1 MNTLGPVIAYYDAL
15 CPMCRREMAH
25 YSKFGEAYIRLE
37 DCNAPELPED
47 VDREAALAAM
57 HVRLPSGEVVTGVAA
72 FIAIWERLPG
82 WKYLAMLT
90 RPALIRI
97 PLDFIYRKLAP
108 LRPRDNC
115 RDGVCSVD

>member
-57 HVRLPSGEVVTGVAA
+57 HVRLPSGDVVTGVAA